1 MPPSIPGEPAVD
13 LRRAFRPVASSVWV
27 ITSSHDGVPV
37 GFTAISVASVSLTP
51 ALLSFNVSRT
61 SSSLATLR
69 ASRRYAVHLLAE
81 GTEDVA
87 RRFAGPAAG
96 RFADPVS
103 WSWDADGLPSVHGT
117 ATRLSGTVVSFV
129 EAGDSLLAIGAVE
142 QAETTASLP
151 LVHHDRAYHHL
162 PCPELVGAC
171 R

>member
-1 MPPSIPGEPAVD
+1 MPPIVPGEPAVD

-69 ASRRYAVHLLAE
+69 ASRRHAVHLLPE
-81 GTEDVA
+81 DGEDVA
-87 RRFAGPAAG
+87 LRFAGPAAD
-96 RFADPVS
+96 RFADAAT
-103 WSWDADGLPSVHGT
+103 WSWDADGLPAVRG
-117 ATRLSGTVVSFV
+117 AAARLSGDVVSFV
-129 EAGDSLLAIGAVE
+129 EAGDSLLVIGSV
-142 QAETTASLP
+142 QQVETTGAPP
-151 LVHHDRAYHHL
+151 LVHHDRTYLGL
-162 PCPELVGAC
+162 PCPDLVGVP